1 MKKSGAIPNVFI
13 NNFKTQKKKM
23 KKFFIFGILAIMSAV
38 VFSQTSKQ
46 VTLKPAQYYLM
57 YTGIAADSINAA
69 TKDST
74 WNMVVRLNK
83 GDGVLYNAK
92 VKVQDLTAGATAKI
106 ILQGRNFATDSWT
119 TITTK
124 AWKGGG
130 TDTTVLFTNVSSK
143 IYYRHLNFKLSG
155 TANKAKLSYIN
166 LSIKK

>member
-1 MKKSGAIPNVFI
+1 
-13 NNFKTQKKKM
+13 M
-23 KKFFIFGILAIMSAV
+23 KKFLLFAILLISSVV

-46 VTLKPAQYYLM
+46 VTLKPAQYFLT
-57 YTGIAADSINAA
+57 YTGVAADSINASTA
-69 TKDST
+69 DST

-92 VKVQDLTAGATAKI
+92 VKIQDLTAGATAKI

-119 TITTK
+119 TITTT

-143 IYYRHLNFKLSG
+143 VYYRHLNFKLSG

-166 LSIKK
+166 LSVKK

>member
-1 MKKSGAIPNVFI
+1 
-13 NNFKTQKKKM
+13 M
-23 KKFFIFGILAIMSAV
+23 KKFFALVILFVSFVAVSA
-38 VFSQTSKQ
+38 QTSKQ
-46 VTLKPAQYYLM
+46 VTLKPAQYYLT

-69 TKDST
+69 TADST
-74 WNMVVRLNK
+74 WNLVVRLNK

-92 VKVQDLTAGATAKI
+92 VKVQDLTAGATAKV

-119 TITTK
+119 TITTT

-143 IYYRHLNFKLSG
+143 VYYRHLNFKLSG